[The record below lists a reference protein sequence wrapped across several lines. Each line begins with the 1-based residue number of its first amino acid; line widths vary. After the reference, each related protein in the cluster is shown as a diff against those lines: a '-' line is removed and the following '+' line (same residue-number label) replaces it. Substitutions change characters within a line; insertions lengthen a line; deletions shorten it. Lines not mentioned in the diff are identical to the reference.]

1 MTRLGMHS
9 VTDQIPFAPGTPSV
23 EASWAFNAYVGL
35 GLREGVERV
44 LAQKRR
50 GVRPILRVDYAPGQT
65 RQDFI
70 AEVGSVRRLS
80 GHTGHRHF
88 TVRRAEH
95 EGRGRFCGGAH
106 RRLRGGV
113 YRPVSRCAR
122 LGVRDACAR
131 VGGRGADAA
140 SVQRAVAVG
149 GVFLPATVPS
159 ERARRHPHGFLVHGY
174 ARPGEPH
181 TPEGWRFS
189 DTVIETW
196 DECLRHFPAYRD
208 KPVIVSEW
216 NCPTGGLTTADQYR
230 PGGLAGDLTYTGQL
244 YGIRAEAFCVFV
256 GRSDNSW
263 PDDCLLDSRGRC
275 VRMRSDYDHLKA
287 AGF

>member
-1 MTRLGMHS
+1 MPYRLYQAIEGAIGLELDGRAFERCA
-9 VTDQIPFAPGTPSV
+9 VDLLRKAYYADLRGTP
-23 EASWAFNAYVGL
+23 
-35 GLREGVERV
+35 
-44 LAQKRR
+44 
-50 GVRPILRVDYAPGQT
+50 
-65 RQDFI
+65 
-70 AEVGSVRRLS
+70 
-80 GHTGHRHF
+80 
-88 TVRRAEH
+88 H
-95 EGRGRFCGGAH
+95 E
-106 RRLRGGV
+106 
-113 YRPVSRCAR
+113 
-122 LGVRDACAR
+122 RDAGMDGISGPDSDPEFILIATTSNDFAR
-131 VGGRGADAA
+131 NLRP
-140 SVQRAVAVG
+140 RVG

-181 TPEGWRFS
+181 TPEGWRLS

-216 NCPTGGLTTADQYR
+216 NCHTGGLTTADQYG

-244 YGIRAEAFCVFV
+244 YGSRAEAFCVFV

>member
-1 MTRLGMHS
+1 MLLEQEATYVGIDVAKAQLDVAVRPSGDRWEAPTDEAGVRQMVSRLTALEP
-9 VTDQIPFAPGTPSV
+9 VKV
-23 EASWAFNAYVGL
+23 LLEASGGL
-35 GLREGVERV
+35 ELPLVAA
-44 LAQKRR
+44 LA
-50 GVRPILRVDYAPGQT
+50 
-65 RQDFI
+65 
-70 AEVGSVRRLS
+70 AEAV
-80 GHTGHRHF
+80 
-88 TVRRAEH
+88 
-95 EGRGRFCGGAH
+95 
-106 RRLRGGV
+106 
-113 YRPVSRCAR
+113 PVVVINPR
-122 LGVRDACAR
+122 
-131 VGGRGADAA
+131 
-140 SVQRAVAVG
+140 VG

-159 ERARRHPHGFLVHGY
+159 ERARRRPHGFLVHGY

-216 NCPTGGLTTADQYR
+216 TCRTGGLTTADQYG

-244 YGIRAEAFCVFV
+244 YGSRAEAFCGFV

-263 PDDCLLDSRGRC
+263 PDDCLLDPHGRC

-287 AGF
+287 EGF